1 MKSAKLFST
10 LLTLTL
16 LLTNGLTAAFA
27 QTRTG
32 ARPRPAAPPAAA
44 AADTA
49 NDIKVRA
56 RTTTAG
62 HSFEDTQYVKGA
74 RERRE
79 MNTGGMTIVS
89 VMQCDLKRQVQINDR
104 ARTYMINRL
113 EGESADAQAAASRPA
128 ATAPTR
134 RGGVVTYVNTSTD
147 TGERKQ
153 VFGHT
158 ARRIKTVT
166 TVESSPD
173 ACDQTKMRSETDGWY
188 IDIKYGLDC
197 QNLRAA
203 TPTAGSTGGRCTDQ
217 FRFKQVGVAN
227 LGFPVDLTMTHYNA
241 DGSST
246 TMRREVLELSRQPLD
261 AALFELPAGYT
272 EAADYQQFITG
283 AGRATNTADDEEEE
297 EEPR

>member
-1 MKSAKLFST
+1 MKSPKLFGT
-10 LLTLTL
+10 LLSLTL
-16 LLTNGLTAAFA
+16 LLTNGAAALSA
-27 QTRTG
+27 QTRSG
-32 ARPRPAAPPAAA
+32 ARPRPAAGAPAPATA
-44 AADTA
+44 A

-62 HSFEDTQYVKGA
+62 HTFEDTQYIKGA

-79 MNTGGMTIVS
+79 MNAGGMTIVS
-89 VMQCDLKRQVQINDR
+89 LMQCDLKRQVQINEQS
-104 ARTYMINRL
+104 RTYMVSRL
-113 EGESADAQAAASRPA
+113 EGETASETAAARAASSTNQTGEPA
-128 ATAPTR
+128 R

-173 ACDQTKMRSETDGWY
+173 ACDRTQMRSETDGWY

-197 QNLRAA
+197 RNLRAA
-203 TPTAGSTGGRCTDQ
+203 TPSASANGARCTDQ
-217 FRFKQVGVAN
+217 FRFKQVGVAD
-227 LGFPVDLTMTHYNA
+227 LGFPVDITMTHYNA

-246 TMRREVLELSRQPLD
+246 SMRREVVELSRQPLD
-261 AALFELPAGYT
+261 AALFDVPAGDT
-272 EAADYQQFITG
+272 EASSYQHLMT
-283 AGRATNTADDEEEE
+283 
-297 EEPR
+297 